1 MELKGMEFSA
11 VPLLASSHISSP
23 EPMHDYMLGI
33 TVGSEAQHRELG
45 KEVRKILSQ
54 ICCRLDQRT
63 LLPHCSESMT
73 LRRINDSQFEIK
85 WQDEVK
91 LLLPLKECCLLPIA
105 QCNAEELAEYL
116 ATEAMKELSS
126 RKGGAIQWLEVKVSD
141 FSENP
146 VEKGCF
152 KASLPDATATPS
164 FEARECPLAKPHKVA
179 EDEVQKTPTPPISQV
194 GSDAA
199 EDAYR
204 LLLSTLGIE
213 ESSRHELEKT
223 PARAAKAFR
232 EMTIGLQLEYPLSVA
247 GDAVFDVDGAH
258 DLVAVREIPFHSLCE
273 HHLLPFAGTAH
284 IAYFPN
290 GRVLGLSKFARLL
303 EVFARR
309 PQLQERLG
317 HQLAEGL
324 VELLGPKAVAV
335 SLEAYHTC
343 MSHRGAG
350 VPSRTRTVALRGL
363 QKDDPCIREQLLS
376 GVSRG

>member
-1 MELKGMEFSA
+1 MEFSA
-11 VPLLASSHISSP
+11 VPLLATHGCLKHL
-23 EPMHDYMLGI
+23 EPMHDYSLGI
-33 TVGSEAQHRELG
+33 TVGCKPQHDLG

-63 LLPHCSESMT
+63 LLPHCSEPMT
-73 LRRINDSQFEIK
+73 IRRLNDSEFEIK
-85 WQDEVK
+85 WQDEVT
-91 LLLPLKECCLLPIA
+91 LMLPLKECCLLPIA
-105 QCNAEELAEYL
+105 QCSAEELAEYL
-116 ATEAMKELSS
+116 ATEALKELSS

-141 FSENP
+141 VSEKP

-152 KASLPDATATPS
+152 KASLPDAIPS
-164 FEARECPLAKPHKVA
+164 FEAGECPRAKPYKVA
-179 EDEVQKTPTPPISQV
+179 EDEVKQTPTPPVSQV

-232 EMTIGLQLEYPLSVA
+232 EMTIGLQVEYPLSVA

-309 PQLQERLG
+309 LQLQERLG
-317 HQLAEGL
+317 HQLAEAL

-350 VPSRTRTVALRGL
+350 VPSRTRTIALRGL
-363 QKDDPCIREQLLS
+363 QKDDPFIREQLLS
-376 GVSRG
+376 GVSR

>member
-1 MELKGMEFSA
+1 
-11 VPLLASSHISSP
+11 
-23 EPMHDYMLGI
+23 MHDYTLAI
-33 TVGSEAQHRELG
+33 TVGKSTQPELG

-73 LRRINDSQFEIK
+73 IRRLNDSEFEIK
-85 WQDEVK
+85 WHDEVT
-91 LLLPLKECCLLPIA
+91 LVLPLKECCLLPIA
-105 QCNAEELAEYL
+105 KCSAEEVAEFL

-126 RKGGAIQWLEVKVSD
+126 KKGGAIQWLEVKLSD
-141 FSENP
+141 FSEKP

-152 KASLPDATATPS
+152 KASFPDAIPS
-164 FEARECPLAKPHKVA
+164 FEAGENGRAKPYKVA
-179 EDEVQKTPTPPISQV
+179 EDEVKQTPTPPVSQV
-194 GSDAA
+194 GSDAG
-199 EDAYR
+199 EDAFR

-232 EMTIGLQLEYPLSVA
+232 EMTIGLQVEHPLSVA

-290 GRVLGLSKFARLL
+290 GRVLGLSKFARLV

-317 HQLAEGL
+317 LQLAEAL
-324 VELLGPKAVAV
+324 LELLGPKAVAV

-350 VPSRTRTVALRGL
+350 VPSRTRTIALRGL
-363 QKDDPCIREQLLS
+363 QKDDPFIREQLMH
-376 GVSRG
+376 GVNR